1 MTDVSGAPPADD
13 HEPPHSPELADVY
26 REVCAQIRATDEISL
41 KLLAAVP
48 LVTGVGIALVA
59 SAGDLSD
66 VVRAFVSLLAAVIVF
81 AIYCWERKNTA
92 TCLHLN
98 SWALILER
106 DSFRVP
112 MPTRDKR
119 DPSIPSTYPHGPV
132 EAPPTLRRVWGK
144 RHSENLLYPAAILS
158 WLALGV
164 YSLFG

>member
-1 MTDVSGAPPADD
+1 MDVSGAPPADD
-13 HEPPHSPELADVY
+13 HEPPHSNELADVY

-66 VVRAFVSLLAAVIVF
+66 AVRAFVSLLAAVVVF

-98 SWALILER
+98 SWALVLER
-106 DSFRVP
+106 EYFRVP
-112 MPTRDKR
+112 MPTGDEG
-119 DPSIPSTYPHGPV
+119 DPSTYPHGV
-132 EAPPTLRRVWGK
+132 VAAPPTLRRVWGK
-144 RHSENLLYPAAILS
+144 TQAENLLYRAAILS